1 MLIIN
6 LLSVII
12 TLFRDGS
19 GKVPYL
25 LARDKPTRDTFRRFM
40 NNFPGAYD
48 YVAAQVC
55 ATS

>member
-12 TLFRDGS
+12 TLFRDGN

-40 NNFPGAYD
+40 NNFPRAYD
-48 YVAAQVC
+48 YAAAQVC
-55 ATS
+55 TTS